1 MLLGFHCLPTS
12 HTLISPST
20 CSFNIVPT
28 MAQKRKQSQ
37 PTALCPPPTP
47 DFSGQPCTAGVVS
60 RLLSERRGRPLE
72 GGSWFLLGARLP
84 VSVAWGQDTSVPRK
98 LLSRFANQL
107 DFSEGHKLLSGEEW
121 VGVCG
126 RVRGRGQRGQK
137 PQSRESIWR
146 TKGKGCVSLCP
157 HGSQARVCHVLSYSQ
172 RAQLTEGAEAV
183 VQIPSGL
190 TMAWRPGVGR
200 KAGWLVSCALQ
211 RSRHFGAQAK
221 RRRPEWHAEMDGTPP
236 RLLFAPA
243 CGAPTQHHRILFCRY
258 QSREPSEF
266 SPRAGTEHPVSA
278 LNYLHFSFTKGR
290 WGGSELQK
298 YSSRLLSTHPRMG
311 SLFGKIGFFFSYI
324 IITWVLFN

>member
-1 MLLGFHCLPTS
+1 M
-12 HTLISPST
+12 
-20 CSFNIVPT
+20 
-28 MAQKRKQSQ
+28 
-37 PTALCPPPTP
+37 
-47 DFSGQPCTAGVVS
+47 
-60 RLLSERRGRPLE
+60 
-72 GGSWFLLGARLP
+72 
-84 VSVAWGQDTSVPRK
+84 PRK

-211 RSRHFGAQAK
+211 RSRHFGAQAQAEEAGMTC
-221 RRRPEWHAEMDGTPP
+221 RNGWDSPSAPLRPCLWRSDTTP
-236 RLLFAPA
+236 
-243 CGAPTQHHRILFCRY
+243 QD
-258 QSREPSEF
+258 
-266 SPRAGTEHPVSA
+266 PV
-278 LNYLHFSFTKGR
+278 
-290 WGGSELQK
+290 
-298 YSSRLLSTHPRMG
+298 LSLP
-311 SLFGKIGFFFSYI
+311 
-324 IITWVLFN
+324 VP